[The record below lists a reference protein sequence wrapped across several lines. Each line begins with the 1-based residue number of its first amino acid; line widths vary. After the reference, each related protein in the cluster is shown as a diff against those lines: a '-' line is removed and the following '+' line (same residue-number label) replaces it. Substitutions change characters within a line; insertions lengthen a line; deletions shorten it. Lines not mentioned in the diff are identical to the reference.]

1 MKLLFDTHAF
11 IWWDSAPAN
20 LPASVLALCQDPA
33 NILLLSVVSAWE
45 MQIKSHLG
53 KLKFASPLG
62 EIFAGQQQANNIE
75 ILPITLDHVLN
86 LETLPDHHKDPFDRL
101 LVAQALAEDARL
113 ISDDPMIQQ
122 YPVKLAW

>member
-33 NILLLSVVSAWE
+33 NTLLLSVVSAWE

-53 KLKFASPLG
+53 KLKFTTPLG
-62 EIFAGQQQANNIE
+62 DIITNQQQANSVG
-75 ILPITLDHVLN
+75 ILPITLEHVLN
-86 LETLPDHHKDPFDRL
+86 LEGLPDHHKDQFDRL
-101 LVAQALAEDARL
+101 LVAQALVEDAFL
-113 ISDDPMIQQ
+113 ISNDPVIQQ

>member
-62 EIFAGQQQANNIE
+62 EIIAGQQQANNIE

-101 LVAQALAEDARL
+101 LVAQAMVEGLPLVSADAVLDAYGIVRL
-113 ISDDPMIQQ
+113 
-122 YPVKLAW
+122 W

>member
-20 LPASVLALCQDPA
+20 LPASVLALCQDPT
-33 NILLLSVVSAWE
+33 NTLLLSVASAWE

-62 EIFAGQQQANNIE
+62 DIIANQQQTNSLE
-75 ILPITLDHVLN
+75 ILSVTLDHVLS

-101 LVAQALAEDARL
+101 LVAQALVEEATL
-113 ISDDPMIQQ
+113 ISNDPIIQQ
-122 YPVKLAW
+122 YPVKLIW